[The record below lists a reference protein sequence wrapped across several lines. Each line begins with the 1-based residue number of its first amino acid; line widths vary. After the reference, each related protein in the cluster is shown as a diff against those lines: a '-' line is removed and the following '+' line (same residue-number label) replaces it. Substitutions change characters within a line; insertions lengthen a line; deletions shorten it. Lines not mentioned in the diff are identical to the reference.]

1 MIMLKKY
8 KSRHGARAPSGA
20 KYHGRTGGQKVKM
33 DLTRQWTYRC
43 TSNNSNPILIDLMAN
58 VKLRMSRHRD
68 QKTLNRSLQYI
79 LYASGF
85 LALSSLLA
93 NHTSLSS
100 PHLLNSHTSAL
111 GLLFKVSSS
120 FEINVCPEPKTEKG
134 CTQISLSILPL
145 YGYMYIHPF
154 SVFGSVVKYLYI

>member
-1 MIMLKKY
+1 MLKKY

-93 NHTSLSS
+93 NHTSLSLPPNS
-100 PHLLNSHTSAL
+100 SSTPTPQRSAYCLKYHLHLKLMYVLSRKPRKDVHKYPFRSYLSMDICTYILSRFSAL
-111 GLLFKVSSS
+111 
-120 FEINVCPEPKTEKG
+120 
-134 CTQISLSILPL
+134 
-145 YGYMYIHPF
+145 
-154 SVFGSVVKYLYI
+154 